1 MGILARRALCTS
13 FDRLQRPANFLDP
26 HELIGVDA
34 PWISLEKRDAEEPS
48 SSLERGDH
56 EDECRCN
63 QTAGAAK
70 RRAAP
75 YAFCRE
81 KSCDRLV
88 GRRVTSSWRLSRRRG
103 RARRVGDRPAYS
115 QAFDYRSFSRPI
127 TRYR

>member
-26 HELIGVDA
+26 HVLIAVGA
-34 PWISLEKRDAEEPS
+34 PWISLEKRDAEEPR

-70 RRAAP
+70 RRLALFAAKK
-75 YAFCRE
+75 AAIG
-81 KSCDRLV
+81 SLAV
-88 GRRVTSSWRLSRRRG
+88 G
-103 RARRVGDRPAYS
+103 S
-115 QAFDYRSFSRPI
+115 QAVGALAVGAVALGALAIGRPI
-127 TRYR
+127 LKRLIIAHCHVRLLDID